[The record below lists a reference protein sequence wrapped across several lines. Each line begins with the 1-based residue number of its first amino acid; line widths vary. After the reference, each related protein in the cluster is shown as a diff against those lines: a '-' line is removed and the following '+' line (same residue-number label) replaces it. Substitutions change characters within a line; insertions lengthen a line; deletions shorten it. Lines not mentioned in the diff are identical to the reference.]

1 MWPNGEQRYAAVLP
15 FVTLLIND
23 STHFHP
29 SILPQLLHYS
39 TRFLSLFHPG
49 TLPPFCRNSSQ
60 FWYNS
65 TVLPI
70 FCHYSAIVLPL
81 FCSSC
86 WGTRGDSG
94 RWRRAAVR
102 RHTAGPLTRPS
113 RPCQRP
119 SRHGT
124 SRKGLEGY
132 GTGIGCGIA
141 AWLNEAGHSRPP
153 RAGHAAWTA
162 GGTDSACERL
172 RTSRQ
177 GLPKPAR
184 TLGI

>member
-1 MWPNGEQRYAAVLP
+1 MLCCRSAVCHS
-15 FVTLLIND
+15 FLIND
-23 STHFHP
+23 STHFHLY
-29 SILPQLLHYS
+29 ILPQLCHYS
-39 TRFLSLFHPG
+39 TRVLSLFHPK

-60 FWYNS
+60 FWYYS
-65 TVLPI
+65 TLLPV
-70 FCHYSAIVLPL
+70 FCHYSAIVLL
-81 FCSSC
+81 RFCCSC

-113 RPCQRP
+113 RPCKQP

-124 SRKGLEGY
+124 SRGRLEGY
-132 GTGIGCGIA
+132 GTSVGCGIA
-141 AWLNEAGHSRPP
+141 AWLDEAGHSRPL
-153 RAGHAAWTA
+153 RAGHAARNA
-162 GGTDSACERL
+162 GSTGSACERL